1 MIGDMIMKEKTACFT
16 GHRDI
21 PQSELKQI
29 SKALKKAI
37 CEAYENGYRCFASGG
52 AVGFDLEA
60 AETVLS
66 LKRKYRDIKLIL
78 VIPCPEQTKYWSEK
92 EIKRYEKIK
101 AKADKTVCVSDHY
114 FNGCMQKRN
123 RFLVD
128 NSSLCICYLTK
139 NTGGTAYTVRYAQKE
154 GLKIVNIA
162 DLIPLDKRL

>member
-1 MIGDMIMKEKTACFT
+1 MGDMIMKEKTACFT

-37 CEAYENGYRCFASGG
+37 CVAYENGYRCFCSGG
-52 AVGFDLEA
+52 AAGFDLEA

-101 AKADKTVCVSDHY
+101 AKADKIVCVSDRY

-123 RFLVD
+123 RFLAD
-128 NSSLCICYLTK
+128 ISSLCICYLTK

-154 GLKIVNIA
+154 GLKIVNIT
-162 DLIPLDKRL
+162 DLIPLDKRM

>member
-1 MIGDMIMKEKTACFT
+1 MIMKEKTACFT

-37 CEAYENGYRCFASGG
+37 CEAYENGYRIFASGG
-52 AVGFDLEA
+52 AVGFDLLA

-101 AKADKTVCVSDHY
+101 LKADKTVCVSDHY

-123 RFLVD
+123 RFLAD
-128 NSSLCICYLTK
+128 ISSLCKLSLK
-139 NTGGTAYTVRYAQKE
+139 VANLLLLFEKTVNK
-154 GLKIVNIA
+154 KKPF
-162 DLIPLDKRL
+162 IPFLLGFNALGNSL